1 MRETLSL
8 ITNFIS
14 GWLRSSAAPA
24 ANLDRSIAAAA
35 SSHIAA
41 RRALAVA
48 VAEETREIARR
59 ESLTLKVTDIEQRA
73 VHAIRAGR
81 DDLALATTETIAAI
95 RTELEASERASQR
108 FAAEVALARREVDSQ
123 RRRLADLDRGRRLA
137 RVGSALNG
145 AASLSHPGH
154 DCLVAAETTLEQINA
169 DNADARAIREE
180 MAPQA
185 DRLIERLSDQGFGRQ
200 VTVSPADVMARLRL
214 IAAAPVLIE
223 SGLEINPQP

>member
-8 ITNFIS
+8 ITDFIS

-24 ANLDRSIAAAA
+24 ENLDRSIAAAVSA
-35 SSHIAA
+35 HIAA

-48 VAEETREIARR
+48 VAEEAREAARR
-59 ESLTLKVTDIEQRA
+59 EALTLKVTDIEQRA
-73 VHAIRAGR
+73 VQAIRAGR
-81 DDLALATTETIAAI
+81 DDLALAATETIAAI
-95 RTELEASERASQR
+95 RTELEASERASRR

-145 AASLSHPGH
+145 AASLSHSGH
-154 DCLVAAETTLEQINA
+154 DCLSEAETTLQQINA

-185 DRLIERLSDQGFGRQ
+185 DRLIERLSDQGFGRP
-200 VTVSPADVMARLRL
+200 VTVSPADVMARLRMM
-214 IAAAPVLIE
+214 AAAPVLIE

>member
-1 MRETLSL
+1 MREILTLIIDL
-8 ITNFIS
+8 IS
-14 GWLRSSAAPA
+14 GTLRSSAAPA

-35 SSHIAA
+35 SAHIAA

-59 ESLTLKVTDIEQRA
+59 DCLTLKVTDIERRA
-73 VHAIRAGR
+73 VQAIRAGR
-81 DDLALATTETIAAI
+81 DDLARATPETIAAI
-95 RTELEASERASQR
+95 RTEIEASERASSR

-145 AASLSHPGH
+145 AASLSHPGR
-154 DCLVAAETTLEQINA
+154 DRLAEAETFLEQINA

-185 DRLIERLSDQGFGRQ
+185 DRLIERLSDQGFGHP
-200 VTVSPADVMARLRL
+200 VTVNPADVMARLRMM
-214 IAAAPVLIE
+214 AAAPVLIE
-223 SGLEINPQP
+223 SGLEISSQP

>member
-8 ITNFIS
+8 ITDFIS

-24 ANLDRSIAAAA
+24 ENLDRSIAAAA
-35 SSHIAA
+35 SAHIAA

-48 VAEETREIARR
+48 VAEEARETARR
-59 ESLTLKVTDIEQRA
+59 EALTLKVTDIEQRA
-73 VHAIRAGR
+73 VQAIRAGR
-81 DDLALATTETIAAI
+81 DDLALAATETIAAI
-95 RTELEASERASQR
+95 RTELEASERASRR

-137 RVGSALNG
+137 WVSSALNG
-145 AASLSHPGH
+145 AASLSHSGH
-154 DCLVAAETTLEQINA
+154 DCLSEAETTLQQINA

-185 DRLIERLSDQGFGRQ
+185 DRLIERLSDQGFGRP
-200 VTVSPADVMARLRL
+200 VTVSPADVMARLRM

-223 SGLEINPQP
+223 SGLEINAQP

>member
-1 MRETLSL
+1 MREILTL
-8 ITNFIS
+8 ITDLIS
-14 GWLRSSAAPA
+14 GSLRSSAAPA
-24 ANLDRSIAAAA
+24 ANLDRSIAAIA
-35 SSHIAA
+35 SAHIAA

-59 ESLTLKVTDIEQRA
+59 DSLTLKVTDIERRA
-73 VHAIRAGR
+73 VQAIRAGR

-95 RTELEASERASQR
+95 RTEIEASERASQC

-145 AASLSHPGH
+145 AASLSQPGL
-154 DCLVAAETTLEQINA
+154 DRLAEAETVLEQINA
-169 DNADARAIREE
+169 DNADAKAIREE

-185 DRLIERLSDQGFGRQ
+185 DRLIERLSDQGFGHP
-200 VTVSPADVMARLRL
+200 VTVNPADVMARLRMM
-214 IAAAPVLIE
+214 AAAPVLIE

>member
-8 ITNFIS
+8 ITDFIS

-24 ANLDRSIAAAA
+24 ENLDRSIAAAVSA
-35 SSHIAA
+35 HIAA

-48 VAEETREIARR
+48 VAEEARETARR
-59 ESLTLKVTDIEQRA
+59 EALTLKVTDIEQRA
-73 VHAIRAGR
+73 VQAIRAGR
-81 DDLALATTETIAAI
+81 DDLALAATETIAAI

-145 AASLSHPGH
+145 AASLSHSGH
-154 DCLVAAETTLEQINA
+154 DCLSEAETTLQQINA

-185 DRLIERLSDQGFGRQ
+185 DRLIERLSDQGFGRP
-200 VTVSPADVMARLRL
+200 VTVSPADVMARLRMM
-214 IAAAPVLIE
+214 AAAPVLIE
-223 SGLEINPQP
+223 SGLEINAQP

>member
-8 ITNFIS
+8 ITDFIS

-24 ANLDRSIAAAA
+24 ENLDRSIAAAA
-35 SSHIAA
+35 SAHIAA

-48 VAEETREIARR
+48 VAEEARETARR
-59 ESLTLKVTDIEQRA
+59 EALTLKVTDIEQRA
-73 VHAIRAGR
+73 VQAIRAGR
-81 DDLALATTETIAAI
+81 DDLALAATETIAAI

-145 AASLSHPGH
+145 EIGRAS
-154 DCLVAAETTLEQINA
+154 C
-169 DNADARAIREE
+169 RE
-180 MAPQA
+180 
-185 DRLIERLSDQGFGRQ
+185 RVCR
-200 VTVSPADVMARLRL
+200 
-214 IAAAPVLIE
+214 
-223 SGLEINPQP
+223 

>member
-8 ITNFIS
+8 ITDFIS

-24 ANLDRSIAAAA
+24 ENLDRSIAAAA
-35 SSHIAA
+35 SAHIAA

-48 VAEETREIARR
+48 VAEEARETARR
-59 ESLTLKVTDIEQRA
+59 EALTLKVTDIEQRA
-73 VHAIRAGR
+73 VQAIRAGR
-81 DDLALATTETIAAI
+81 DDLALAATETIAAI

-145 AASLSHPGH
+145 AASLSHSGH
-154 DCLVAAETTLEQINA
+154 DCLSEAETTLQQINA

-185 DRLIERLSDQGFGRQ
+185 DRLIERLSDQGFGRP
-200 VTVSPADVMARLRL
+200 VTVSPADVMARLRM